1 MIADLWRRSVADSDN
16 LAEKLP
22 KIGLFLG
29 LLALAFA
36 WGVATVKWK
45 VFPHHQLVYLESG
58 VVALSKMEVTELP
71 HAVIELAP
79 DETSPDPVALF
90 GPEPAGDV
98 ILMTGGFNY
107 RQDICP
113 EFGCMAWV
121 MERDGTVLHSWQ
133 YDPSALFDRD
143 KLAGFTGER
152 EAGNIYVQGAALD
165 PAGHLVVTFQA
176 RNMFPYQVAVA
187 RFDWDGRLDWIRIDG
202 SHHWPTVGDDGR
214 VYVPMARIESDA
226 TTVAATRQKLQ
237 CKYGAVFQEGVR
249 VISPDGA
256 VLHEFWMDDVVRM
269 SDAQGLAYSVRDDCD
284 PYHVNGI
291 ALLNEAAAHRLPGAR
306 AGDLLVSLRSSSSLV
321 VLDRDSGRIKHHI
334 AGPMVAQHSPRV
346 LPDGDVAVF
355 DNLGGID
362 TARGTRV
369 LKLDIVTGAPTTLFP
384 RDADK
389 PGGDLF
395 SEAQGDVNFSA
406 DGSRALVA
414 ETLGGRM
421 FEFDTA
427 TGAPIWSYRSV
438 SDMAPFYAAE
448 GNPVDGPAY
457 ALMHTQGAHFLS
469 RAAFRRLTGG

>member
-1 MIADLWRRSVADSDN
+1 MIADLWRKSIADSDG

-22 KIGLFLG
+22 RIGLFVG
-29 LLALAFA
+29 LLGLAFA

-45 VFPHHQLVYLESG
+45 VFPHYQLVYLESG
-58 VVALSKMEVTELP
+58 LVALSKMEVTELP

-79 DETSPDPVALF
+79 DETGIDPVTLL

-98 ILMTGGFNY
+98 ILMTGGFSY

-113 EFGCMAWV
+113 QFGCIAWV

-133 YDPSALFDRD
+133 YDPSALFDQD
-143 KLAGFTGER
+143 KLAGFTGKR
-152 EAGNIYVQGAALD
+152 EAGNIYVQGVDLD
-165 PAGHLVVTFQA
+165 PEGHLVVTFQA

-202 SHHWPTVGDDGR
+202 SHHWPTVGPDGR
-214 VYVPMARIESDA
+214 VYVPMARIDKDDA
-226 TTVAATRQKLQ
+226 TVAGTKQKLQ

-249 VISPDGA
+249 VLSPEGA
-256 VLHEFWMDDVVRM
+256 VLHEFWMDDVVRD
-269 SDAQGLAYSVRDDCD
+269 SDAQGLAYAVRDDCD

-291 ALLNEAAAHRLPGAR
+291 ALLNAAAAARLPGAR
-306 AGDLLVSLRSSSSLV
+306 KGDLLVSLRSSSSLV
-321 VLDRDSGRIKHHI
+321 VLDQESGLIKHQI

-362 TARGTRV
+362 TAKGTRV

-384 RDADK
+384 RDPDA

-395 SEAQGDVNFSA
+395 SEAQGDVTFSA
-406 DGSRALVA
+406 DGKRALVA
-414 ETLGGRM
+414 ETLGGRI

-427 TGAPIWSYRSV
+427 TGVPIWSYRSV
-438 SDMAPFYAAE
+438 SDLAPFYAAE
-448 GNPVDGPAY
+448 GKHEDGPTY
-457 ALMHTQGAHFLS
+457 ARMHTQGAHFLS
-469 RAAFRRLTGG
+469 RTDFRRLNGR